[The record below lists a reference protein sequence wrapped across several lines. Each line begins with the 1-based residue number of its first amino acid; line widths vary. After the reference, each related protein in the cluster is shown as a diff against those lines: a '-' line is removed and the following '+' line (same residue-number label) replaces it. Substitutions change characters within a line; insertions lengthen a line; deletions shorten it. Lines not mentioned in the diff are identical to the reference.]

1 MRPRIQNS
9 IQVAAL
15 ILAGITPGLA
25 AAQGAPTV
33 SLADQLSA
41 QYTMVRMGADSSGPA
56 VVEQGTIL
64 VVQKGGILGVP
75 YTNMSLIPP
84 TKYQDGKIQTPN
96 TLVTKGI
103 GHAWSKLTGATG
115 SAGAAAGAAA
125 GTQQTTHL
133 FQVGEK
139 VYPSRI
145 EVNQAGDKVTL
156 GIVACDACNNTDP
169 PTFFKADVIFQFAK
183 GYLAKANP
191 PQVMDVLAQVFTV
204 DDSGGGD
211 QQGGGNGGQGAPNAE
226 GGPPQPPPQPQTIQL
241 GQTTDEVL
249 AALGQP
255 DKIVNLGAKQIYV
268 YKDLK
273 VTFLKGKVSDV
284 Q

>member
-1 MRPRIQNS
+1 MGQRIQIS

-15 ILAGITPGLA
+15 VLAGIIPGLA

-33 SLADQLSA
+33 SLADQLNA
-41 QYTMVRMGADSSGPA
+41 QYTMVKMGADSSGPA
-56 VVEQGTIL
+56 VVEAGTVL
-64 VVQKGGILGVP
+64 VIQKGGILGVP
-75 YTNMSLIPP
+75 YSDVSIVP

-96 TLVTKGI
+96 NLVMKGI
-103 GHAWSKLTGATG
+103 GHAFSKFG
-115 SAGAAAGAAA
+115 SSK
-125 GTQQTTHL
+125 QQTTHL

-145 EVNQAGDKVTL
+145 DVNQASDKITL
-156 GIVACDACNNTDP
+156 GIVACDSCNNTNP
-169 PTFFKADVIFQFAK
+169 PTFFKADLIFQFAK
-183 GYLAKANP
+183 GYLATANP
-191 PQVMDVLAQVFTV
+191 PQVMDIIAQVFTI
-204 DDSGGGD
+204 DDSGGQQNGGD
-211 QQGGGNGGQGAPNAE
+211 AGQGNQNGQGGP
-226 GGPPQPPPQPQTIQL
+226 GGPPPANQPPPQPQTIQL
-241 GQTTDEVL
+241 GQTIDEVV
-249 AALGQP
+249 AAIGQP